1 MSSRTHPDFEW
12 ARGAPSA
19 DAYLSKDKTSRRMR
33 SRLLN
38 GYYDFAV
45 CFWGTIGKIVEIGD
59 SKSAN
64 YYLIRDKGNARE
76 TFSRIDW
83 NDNLMICNGAAQVTS
98 EMLIEIYEK
107 NAQDI
112 NNNDLT

>member
-1 MSSRTHPDFEW
+1 MKNLRVKNKSSMSHPDFEW

-19 DAYLSKDKTSRRMR
+19 DAYDSKNKSSRRMR
-33 SRLLN
+33 NRLLS
-38 GYYDFAV
+38 GYYHYGI

-64 YYLIRDKGNARE
+64 YYLIRDNCNARE
-76 TFSRIDW
+76 TFSKIDW
-83 NDNLMICNGAAQVTS
+83 NDNLMVCTGAPQVTP

-107 NAQDI
+107 N
-112 NNNDLT
+112 L